1 MSILLVNDDGVES
14 PGLHSLRDGLI
25 QAGHRVITVAP
36 GVPRSGT
43 SRGATFRNPVLYVQ
57 VDGDATNPVYA
68 CDGTPTDCVRVA
80 LMSDLAPD
88 VELVLSGINEGG
100 NLGDDATYSSTVG
113 AAIEGALF
121 GVPAISASQQST
133 DGLFRLVDQTGYDW
147 DFGVDTALWLTEAVL
162 ASGMPARTVIN
173 LNVPGQPKAS
183 AAPLLTRLGRR
194 AWGRGGLHEE
204 TSGNLRGYFTFGVT
218 RDGDAPY
225 VKEEGTDFDALSKG
239 HVSLTSLSVNWS
251 EPQAGKDL
259 RGWLET
265 LIASGTAPTSELSA
279 SGVVAESLPSL
290 PTF

>member
-25 QAGHRVITVAP
+25 KAGHRVITVAP

-43 SRGATFRNPVLYVQ
+43 SRGATFRNPVLYMQ
-57 VDGDATNPVYA
+57 VDGDETNPVYA

-80 LMSDLAPD
+80 LMSNLAPD

-113 AAIEGALF
+113 AAVEGALL

-133 DGLFRLVDQTGYDW
+133 DGLFRLVDKSGYDW
-147 DFGVDTALWLTEAVL
+147 EFGVNVTLWLAEAVL
-162 ASGMPARTVIN
+162 ASGMPTRTVIN
-173 LNVPGQPKAS
+173 LNVPGQPNGS
-183 AAPLLTRLGRR
+183 ATPLITRLGRR
-194 AWGRGGLHEE
+194 AWSRGGLHEE
-204 TSGNLRGYFTFGVT
+204 TYGNLRGYFTFGVT
-218 RDGDAPY
+218 REGDAPY

-239 HVSLTSLSVNWS
+239 HVSLTSLSVNWA

-259 RGWLET
+259 RSWLET
-265 LIASGTAPTSELSA
+265 LLATDTAPTPEPA
-279 SGVVAESLPSL
+279 VSGK
-290 PTF
+290 